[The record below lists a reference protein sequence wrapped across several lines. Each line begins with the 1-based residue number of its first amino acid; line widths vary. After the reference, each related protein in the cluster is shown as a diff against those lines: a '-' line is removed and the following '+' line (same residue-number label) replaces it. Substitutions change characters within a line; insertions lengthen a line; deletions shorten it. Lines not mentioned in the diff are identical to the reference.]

1 MFLFAIIWHRLNK
14 NCGAEFVLVV
24 SPIKRNAAHDVI
36 DLQRGDVIVVG
47 NVGQMVGDQCTY
59 FYVLFF
65 QGIGCCILIL

>member
-1 MFLFAIIWHRLNK
+1 MFLFAIVWYRLNK

-24 SPIKRNAAHDVI
+24 SRTKRNAAHDV
-36 DLQRGDVIVVG
+36 DLQRGDVTVFG